1 MEPSLGSVASY
12 GVGQRA
18 WGLVG
23 FLGMGLASGAF
34 RRGASVPIFN
44 LATGLP
50 LEAATVYV
58 KAAVALGD
66 ALAAWVCLSAGRTS
80 SRLCRWELRW
90 ARLWGCV
97 WHHG

>member
-1 MEPSLGSVASY
+1 MGFLGV
-12 GVGQRA
+12 
-18 WGLVG
+18 GLVG
-23 FLGMGLASGAF
+23 GLFGVGGGWTVSA
-34 RRGASVPIFN
+34 FN
-44 LATGLP
+44 LALGLP
-50 LEAATVYV
+50 LAAATAYV

-66 ALAAWVCLSAGRTS
+66 APAAWVCLSAGRTS